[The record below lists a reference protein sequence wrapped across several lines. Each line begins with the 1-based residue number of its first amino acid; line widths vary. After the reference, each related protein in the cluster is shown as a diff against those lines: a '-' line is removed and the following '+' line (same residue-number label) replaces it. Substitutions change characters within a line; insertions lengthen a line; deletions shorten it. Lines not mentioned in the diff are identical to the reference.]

1 MSYHSLIFDFSNLLT
16 SYQSWF
22 FLVMARPKAAP
33 MKGKRVKPSRGSQ
46 SAIWMQCQIK
56 WLTNFIRCKSDVIVI
71 RFSCLHSYVTYSVSN
86 SRISWVATRL
96 ELNNRAKL
104 KVSILENVFSQNSK
118 STKFKAG
125 NSIIIIN
132 SSCSINNFRV
142 FLHQWHRWRS
152 GTSPPLGFH
161 VSWRIVNFYMIFSSI
176 QKLLKV
182 LKIYPKVFI

>member
-22 FLVMARPKAAP
+22 FLVLARPKAAP

-86 SRISWVATRL
+86 SRIKLSRHSPGTQQQSKTQSKNSWKRSRQL
-96 ELNNRAKL
+96 
-104 KVSILENVFSQNSK
+104 SK

-125 NSIIIIN
+125 NSIIIVN

-161 VSWRIVNFYMIFSSI
+161 VSWRIVNFYMIFSSF

-182 LKIYPKVFI
+182 LKIYPKVFV